1 MGIKVDENYYKDF
14 VVTDKMRD
22 ELMKVGERNR
32 VKPDYPEL
40 KSKKSIF
47 QVHLKAQ
54 IAKGVWGNDG
64 FYPIFNQTNEVLQQ
78 AIKLFD
84 EAPEIDKLKM

>member
-1 MGIKVDENYYKDF
+1 MGFENYYKDF
-14 VVTDKMRD
+14 VVTDKMLD

-40 KSKKSIF
+40 KSKKDIF

-64 FYPIFNQTNEVLQQ
+64 FYPIFNHTNEVLQQ